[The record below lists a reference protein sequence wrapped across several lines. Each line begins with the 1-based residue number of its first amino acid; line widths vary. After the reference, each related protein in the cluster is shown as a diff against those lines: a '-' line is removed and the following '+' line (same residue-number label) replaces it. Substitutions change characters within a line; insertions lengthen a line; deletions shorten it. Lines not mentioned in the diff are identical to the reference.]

1 MEDKKRLGVSFKI
14 IANTIKRTIH
24 QSLDY
29 NLTDNQMFILIYVAK
44 NQSKKDILQKDI
56 EKILNIRRSTTTEIL
71 QIMER
76 ENLIKRIAVLD
87 DKRLKKII
95 LSDKGLNYVKQFEK
109 KIKQVEK
116 CLLNDI
122 SEEEQEQFFKILEKI
137 KTNLNN
143 IKYWDE
149 EEIC

>member
-1 MEDKKRLGVSFKI
+1 MVDKKRLGVSFKI

-143 IKYWDE
+143 IKY
-149 EEIC
+149 

>member
-14 IANTIKRTIH
+14 IANTIKRTIN

-29 NLTDNQMFILIYVAK
+29 NVAK

-143 IKYWDE
+143 IKY
-149 EEIC
+149 

>member
-14 IANTIKRTIH
+14 IANTIKRTIN

-116 CLLNDI
+116 YLLNNI

-143 IKYWDE
+143 IKY
-149 EEIC
+149 

>member
-1 MEDKKRLGVSFKI
+1 MVDKKRLGVSFKI

-122 SEEEQEQFFKILEKI
+122 SEEEQEQFFKVLEKI

-143 IKYWDE
+143 IKY
-149 EEIC
+149 

>member
-122 SEEEQEQFFKILEKI
+122 SEEEQEQFFKVLEKI

-143 IKYWDE
+143 IKY
-149 EEIC
+149 

>member
-143 IKYWDE
+143 IKY
-149 EEIC
+149 

>member
-14 IANTIKRTIH
+14 IANTIKRTIN

-122 SEEEQEQFFKILEKI
+122 SEEEQEQFFKVLEKI

-143 IKYWDE
+143 IKY
-149 EEIC
+149 

>member
-14 IANTIKRTIH
+14 IANTIKRTIN
-24 QSLDY
+24 QNLDY

-143 IKYWDE
+143 IKY
-149 EEIC
+149 

>member
-14 IANTIKRTIH
+14 IANTIKRTIN

-143 IKYWDE
+143 IKY
-149 EEIC
+149 

>member
-14 IANTIKRTIH
+14 IAKTIKRTIH

-143 IKYWDE
+143 IKY
-149 EEIC
+149 